1 MNGFISNKDQKAPLR
16 EFREHARARLACTV
30 HVMLPGRR
38 IVEARAVD
46 ISVGG
51 LRLLVPTNLPLQSVH
66 NIRLGVPGGPDGTH
80 TVMARAQ
87 VMNIMFSGKENGFM
101 VGMRFTSISPAAV
114 EAIEQYLHERP
125 RYGRHA
131 GTPVRRAQPG
141 GSVVEEAADCLC

>member
-1 MNGFISNKDQKAPLR
+1 MNGFISNKDHKAPLR
-16 EFREHARARLACTV
+16 EFREHARGRLVCTV

-51 LRLLVPTNLPLQSVH
+51 LRLLVPANLPLQSVC
-66 NIRLGVPGGPDGTH
+66 NIRLGLPGGPDGAY

-101 VGMRFTSISPAAV
+101 VGMRFTSISPTAT
-114 EAIEQYLHERP
+114 EAIEQYLRERP
-125 RYGRHA
+125 RYGRHTGA
-131 GTPVRRAQPG
+131 PVHRPQPG
-141 GSVVEEAADCLC
+141 HRVEEAADCAC